1 MLIYHVVLP
10 ETWEKLKD
18 EFEYEAKS
26 LKVEGFIHC
35 SYKYQLEKV
44 IEKYFSK
51 ARKVIILT
59 INPHRL
65 NVRVVVERSTD
76 GDFYPHVYG
85 KINLS
90 AVIEVEERYLK

>member
-1 MLIYHVVLP
+1 MLIYHVVSP
-10 ETWEKLKD
+10 EVWEKLKN
-18 EFEYEAKS
+18 EVEYEAEN
-26 LKVEGFIHC
+26 LKFEGFIHC

-44 IEKYFSK
+44 IEKYFSR
-51 ARKVIILT
+51 ARRVIILT

-65 NVRVVVERSTD
+65 NARVVVECSTD

-90 AVIEVEERYLK
+90 AVTEAEERYLK